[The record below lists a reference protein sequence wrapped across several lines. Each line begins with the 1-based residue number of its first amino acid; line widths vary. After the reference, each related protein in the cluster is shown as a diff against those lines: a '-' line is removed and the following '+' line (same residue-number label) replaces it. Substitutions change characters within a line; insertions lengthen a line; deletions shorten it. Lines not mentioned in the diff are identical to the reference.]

1 MLKFLLIVFLAWFVI
16 NRLLRVKVLI
26 YKDGQPSGGFN
37 SPYSASKRKEG
48 TLRVDKEPPRSPKE
62 GKNPK
67 EGDYVDYEEV

>member
-16 NRLLRVKVLI
+16 NRLLRFKVI
-26 YKDGQPSGGFN
+26 IFKNGQPNGDFHN
-37 SPYSASKRKEG
+37 SYSTSQRKEG
-48 TLRVDKEPPRSPKE
+48 TLRVDKEPSRSPKN